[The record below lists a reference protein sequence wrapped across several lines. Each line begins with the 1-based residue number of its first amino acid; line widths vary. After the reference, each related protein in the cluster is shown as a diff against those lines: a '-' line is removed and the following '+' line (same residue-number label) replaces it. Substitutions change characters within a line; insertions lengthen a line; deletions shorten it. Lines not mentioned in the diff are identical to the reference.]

1 MQSLRKFQKEFFIEL
16 EHIILKFIWN
26 HKRPQIAKAILRR
39 KKKAGD
45 ILLPDFKLEI
55 YNILNIAVQFSHS
68 VVSDSLRPMDCSMP
82 GFPVHHQLPDLAQT
96 HVHQVGDTTQS
107 SHPLSST
114 SPPAFNLSQHQG
126 LFQ

>member
-96 HVHQVGDTTQS
+96 HVH
-107 SHPLSST
+107 
-114 SPPAFNLSQHQG
+114 
-126 LFQ
+126 